1 MKLEKFKQAIKG
13 QKTVRLEF
21 PHLSRKLEVSDIK
34 VGESGLLIYTYW
46 DSDVCREVLTR
57 VSEVVEVKPV
67 EDKPEEGKQYLLIG
81 GTDKPS
87 IANGNSWAESEVKS

>member
-1 MKLEKFKQAIKG
+1 MNLENFKQAIKG

-57 VSEVVEVKPV
+57 VSEVVEVKSV
-67 EDKPEEGKQYLLIG
+67 STIEDWNAGCDAFDALH
-81 GTDKPS
+81 D
-87 IANGNSWAESEVKS
+87 EVGLAGM